1 MNILNAENVYLSLT
15 GELREEYAIDGVE
28 NAFAE
33 GSLCDR
39 LYREVYQANLRLCK
53 CLGQAEADRDV
64 ETIINNLLEINK
76 QIGLKMYHYGQ
87 KFAGER
93 ER

>member
-1 MNILNAENVYLSLT
+1 MTKITAEAVYETL
-15 GELREEYAIDGVE
+15 IDDLIEPYQIPGVE
-28 NAFAE
+28 NAFAD

-39 LYREVYQANLRLCK
+39 LYQEVYQANLRLCK
-53 CLGQAEADRDV
+53 RLGQTEADPDV

-87 KFAGER
+87 TFAR
-93 ER
+93 AKDR

>member
-1 MNILNAENVYLSLT
+1 MNKITAEAVYETL
-15 GELREEYAIDGVE
+15 IDDLIEPYQISGVE

-33 GSLCDR
+33 GSLCNR

-53 CLGQAEADRDV
+53 RLGQAEADRDV